1 MRISR
6 SDHFGESVTA
16 EEMNDY
22 IWVEPRLVVQ
32 VKFAEWTKGGVLR
45 HADFL
50 GVREDKEPNEVVRE

>member
-22 IWVEPRLVVQ
+22 IWIEPRLVVH

-45 HADFL
+45 NADFF
-50 GVREDKEPNEVVRE
+50 